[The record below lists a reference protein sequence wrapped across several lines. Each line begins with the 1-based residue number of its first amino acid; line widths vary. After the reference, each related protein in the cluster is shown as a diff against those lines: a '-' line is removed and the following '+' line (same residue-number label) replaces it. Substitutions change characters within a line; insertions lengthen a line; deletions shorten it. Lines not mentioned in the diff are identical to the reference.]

1 MITKM
6 DVMLFWEHAR
16 GFSWTEWC
24 AFSPEDRGTIVAASR
39 EYFTEGAA
47 LIADD
52 KPTNIESVTSERKDF
67 GDVVADDGG
76 LVGQVRTP

>member
-16 GFSWTEWC
+16 GFSWSEWC
-24 AFSPEDRGTIVAASR
+24 GLAPEERGTVVAASR
-39 EYFTEGAA
+39 EYFTESVSPDETP
-47 LIADD
+47 ADPD
-52 KPTNIESVTSERKDF
+52 GPTRTVEVP
-67 GDVVADDGG
+67 VPDDGG

>member
-16 GFSWTEWC
+16 GFSWSEWC
-24 AFSPEDRGTIVAASR
+24 GLAPEERGTVVAASR
-39 EYFTEGAA
+39 EYFTEGTV
-47 LIADD
+47 DEE
-52 KPTNIESVTSERKDF
+52 PTNLEGVEGGRKDF